1 MPISSTGKLTLA
13 PLQENSQQ
21 TDDKPQPSA
30 PAPAQQRAAQKPA
43 QDSRSPRSQRGEA
56 AQIELAVLAAI
67 YQNPKVCLPVFVERG
82 RAGFL
87 VNPVYRSFLTLAQ
100 SYFDEHHD
108 LEPNAFLQT
117 LIDTGQLPAL
127 GGPGF
132 IAQLITTNSP
142 PEAFAYH
149 LDILRDKYVAR
160 EIAAASADLASRI
173 TRLTDEELWAAVS
186 EHERTIGE
194 LRGLTA
200 ETLDGVESFAYQD
213 LMEFDARND
222 PTVLLGTNRWLGK
235 GYTCLWAGGS
245 GYGKSSLEMQ
255 AAHYWATGTPLFG
268 IKPVRPLKSL
278 IIQAENDLGD
288 TGEQLQGVVA
298 GIRAS
303 GDIELN
309 GEMETMVVVVRLV
322 GCSGEKFL
330 STVKTLLKIHKPD
343 LLWIDPLFAFAGC
356 DLLATQE
363 ISYFIRDQLIPIAI
377 NNAVCIHVIHHIGK
391 PARDNDQKKNW
402 SSFDY
407 QFLGFGSSE
416 IQNSFRA
423 VNVLIPVSAHEG
435 VFRLILSKRGERA
448 GAKDFE
454 GNPTTSLYLAHAK
467 AGDGILWSQV
477 EKPED
482 ETKKKVPKARNTE
495 AQFQQEFS
503 CQDILDQMS
512 IAHGLGS
519 SELQE
524 LLKIETGMSSATFY
538 RFWKKLKND
547 GLIKTDSDRKWFVKS
562 STE

>member
-1 MPISSTGKLTLA
+1 MPISDSGKLTLA
-13 PLQENSQQ
+13 PIQENSQQ
-21 TDDKPQPSA
+21 TDQKHESRA
-30 PAPAQQRAAQKPA
+30 PAPAHERAEPKPA
-43 QDSRSPRSQRGEA
+43 QDARARTQRGEA
-56 AQIELAVLAAI
+56 SQIELAVLAAI
-67 YQNPKVCLPVFVERG
+67 YQNPKVCLPVFTERG
-82 RAGFL
+82 RPEFI
-87 VNPVYRSFLTLAQ
+87 VNPVYRSFLVAAQ
-100 SYFDEHHD
+100 TYFEEHHD
-108 LEPNAFLQT
+108 LEPNAFLQS

-132 IAQLITTNSP
+132 IAELITTNSP

-160 EIAAASADLASRI
+160 EISAASELLAAKI

-194 LRGLTA
+194 LRGLSA

-213 LMEFDARND
+213 LMDFDARND

-454 GNPTTSLYLAHAK
+454 GNPTTSLYLSHAK
-467 AGDGILWSQV
+467 QGDGILWSQV
-477 EKPED
+477 EKPE
-482 ETKKKVPKARNTE
+482 EPAKKKAQARNTE
-495 AQFQQEFS
+495 AQFQEQFTLEHV
-503 CQDILDQMS
+503 LEEMS
-512 IAHGLGS
+512 IVHGVGATA
-519 SELQE
+519 LQK
-524 LLKIETGMSSATFY
+524 LLKDETRMSGSTFY
-538 RFWKKLKND
+538 RLWAELKTK
-547 GLIKTDSDRKWFVKS
+547 GRIKVDSDRKWYIKPAS
-562 STE
+562 E